1 MVSLTKRN
9 TPTRIALGQDGS
21 WLPEIVPAVAQ
32 MGGAQTCA
40 APFLD
45 PFARARRNNVPE

>member
-9 TPTRIALGQDGS
+9 TPTPIPLGQDGS
-21 WLPEIVPAVAQ
+21 WLPRIANEVAVQ
-32 MGGAQTCA
+32 GGAQGCA
-40 APFLD
+40 TPFLD

>member
-1 MVSLTKRN
+1 MVSPTKRN
-9 TPTRIALGQDGS
+9 APTHIPLGQDGS
-21 WLPEIVPAVAQ
+21 WLPRIASEVAQ

-45 PFARARRNNVPE
+45 PFARARRNNIPE

>member
-40 APFLD
+40 ALLD
-45 PFARARRNNVPE
+45 PFARARRNSVPE